1 MSKWSSLCFVATVA
15 IASSF
20 STGAFA
26 DPFGIFN
33 LPFESAERNEARA
46 YPSVPRTGETV
57 DFPARFRRQIVEY
70 LTNEA
75 PGTIVIDAPNTY
87 LYSFSATAERSA
99 MAVSVVMASPGR
111 HADDHEEGRVAG
123 LDAASR
129 DDCARALSA
138 ALHGRRPGQSAS
150 VHAPCIS
157 AIRST
162 AFTVPMS
169 RVRSGGACLPDAS
182 ASRTRM

>member
-1 MSKWSSLCFVATVA
+1 MEFSVLRRPVA

-20 STGAFA
+20 SIGAFT

-33 LPFESAERNEARA
+33 LRSSLPSTTRRCPLKDALIRA
-46 YPSVPRTGETV
+46 YRGPGKRSIFRLASGE
-57 DFPARFRRQIVEY
+57 IVEY

-129 DDCARALSA
+129 
-138 ALHGRRPGQSAS
+138 
-150 VHAPCIS
+150 
-157 AIRST
+157 
-162 AFTVPMS
+162 
-169 RVRSGGACLPDAS
+169 
-182 ASRTRM
+182 